1 MKFFI
6 YFMHNMFHCSD
17 WSALEAELAELVE
30 GVIQEM
36 MEPEKNNL
44 IPRAD

>member
-1 MKFFI
+1 MSWDI
-6 YFMHNMFHCSD
+6 TNNTYDYSD
-17 WSALEAELAELVE
+17 WSALEAELAELVG
-30 GVIQEM
+30 GVVQEM